1 MKNCNRIGSSPGR
14 PRKLLLVF
22 VLLAVGL
29 LGAVLL
35 IDRYVQQT
43 SARYI
48 MEPEQVPA
56 AEVILVLGAYVFPDG
71 TLSFMLYDR
80 LNEAFDL
87 YQSGKA
93 GKILVSGDHGQMDYD
108 EVNAMKSFLK
118 EKGVPSEDVFMDH
131 AGFNTYESVYRAR
144 EVFQAEKI
152 IVVTQGYHLKRAVFA
167 ARELGLDAYG
177 VASDRHDYGPVM
189 IKYNLREVAARN
201 QYFFLAR
208 YLKPPPTFLG
218 DAIPVSGDGRNTDD
232 R

>member
-48 MEPEQVPA
+48 TEPEQVPA

-87 YQSGKA
+87 YQRIS
-93 GKILVSGDHGQMDYD
+93 
-108 EVNAMKSFLK
+108 
-118 EKGVPSEDVFMDH
+118 
-131 AGFNTYESVYRAR
+131 
-144 EVFQAEKI
+144 
-152 IVVTQGYHLKRAVFA
+152 
-167 ARELGLDAYG
+167 
-177 VASDRHDYGPVM
+177 
-189 IKYNLREVAARN
+189 
-201 QYFFLAR
+201 
-208 YLKPPPTFLG
+208 
-218 DAIPVSGDGRNTDD
+218 
-232 R
+232 